1 LDRTAIAAA
10 ARAED
15 GPVVLTRLGG
25 PAGRIEV
32 RPGRIQVHVR
42 VDDHGSLL
50 ADAGARHKP
59 CLPTAALR
67 PPAPT
72 SRIVQLELPA
82 NLPSARRPLRPPNRR
97 LSMLQRLFQLEQNNT
112 TVGRELQ
119 AGLTTFAAMA
129 YILAVNPMILANTGM
144 DKAALVTVTAL
155 TAAIA
160 TAIMALLTN
169 YPIALAPGMG
179 INAFFT
185 YSIVI
190 GRGVP
195 WSEALGM
202 VFVNGVIFLVLSV
215 TGVRERIIAAIPHS
229 LKIAVTCGIGIFI
242 AFIGLKN
249 GGVIVAN
256 PATLV
261 APGNFATGPVALCL
275 FGIVLTAVLVA
286 RRVPGGIVLGIAAV
300 TIAGLFVRAGGGKMV
315 TELPESLFAIP
326 ASPAPVFLKLTFQ
339 FLTTANALLMALPLI
354 LTLLLVDMFDN
365 IGTLIGVTKRA
376 GLLQADG
383 TLPKAGRALLSDSIA
398 TLLSALFGTSTVVS
412 YIESASGVEAGG
424 RTGLTT
430 MTTATLMLVALFLTP
445 LILIIPAAA
454 TAPALVI
461 VGIFMMQSI
470 TEIDMSDFTTAAPAV
485 LTIIGIP
492 LTFSIAEG
500 IGLGL
505 ITAALMALA
514 LREPNRLTAFGYGV
528 AAVFFLEFF
537 HIWSRLISIVQRFV

>member
-1 LDRTAIAAA
+1 
-10 ARAED
+10 
-15 GPVVLTRLGG
+15 
-25 PAGRIEV
+25 
-32 RPGRIQVHVR
+32 
-42 VDDHGSLL
+42 
-50 ADAGARHKP
+50 
-59 CLPTAALR
+59 
-67 PPAPT
+67 
-72 SRIVQLELPA
+72 
-82 NLPSARRPLRPPNRR
+82 
-97 LSMLQRLFQLEQNNT
+97 MLQRLFQLEQNNT